1 MSERTFTVTLTGTQ
15 LQPQA
20 GNGCLQT
27 EANLAVQVWSINTCE
42 DMLRMIDLGV
52 DAIMADRP
60 LPLEKTL
67 STPALQLWR
76 DK

>member
-1 MSERTFTVTLTGTQ
+1 
-15 LQPQA
+15 
-20 GNGCLQT
+20 
-27 EANLAVQVWSINTCE
+27 VQVWSINTCE